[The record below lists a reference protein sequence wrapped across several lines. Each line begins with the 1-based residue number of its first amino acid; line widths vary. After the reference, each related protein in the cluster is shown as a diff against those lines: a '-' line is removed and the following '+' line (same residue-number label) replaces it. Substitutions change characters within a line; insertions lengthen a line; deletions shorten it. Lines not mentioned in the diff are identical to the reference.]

1 MKNRI
6 RICHLANADV
16 YGGVE
21 EQLKILLNTKKS
33 KLNSQF
39 EYHVILFNR
48 GLLARELSMPGVMVH
63 IVQELRWN
71 FLQQLLQIYR
81 LLKGN
86 RIQVVHTHKY
96 KEAILGGLAAKLAG
110 IPVVV
115 KTVHGLTEFP
125 SGLAKYRVGLIQK
138 IDLLLSRH
146 LCNQVIAVS
155 REIENKLSGY
165 YNGKLTFITNA
176 VEPDV
181 ADIQLAEDAGLE
193 KLALLKQQYM
203 LIGSIGRLVYVKGYD
218 IFIEAAHLIIKS
230 YPNVRFILVGEGP
243 ELRKLVDL
251 VDGFGM
257 KDYFIFT
264 GFTRNRLA
272 YLAKFDLFLLSSRHE
287 GVPVVLL
294 EAMALKIP
302 IVATRVGGIPFVLDH
317 LNNGFLV
324 EPDAPESLANGCLTL
339 LRNRNMVLSLAE
351 NAWTTFSN
359 NFSADHFRSSI
370 HNLYQELL
378 SNQKALR

>member
-1 MKNRI
+1 MKKRI

-33 KLNSQF
+33 RLDSEF

-71 FLQQLLQIYR
+71 FVQQLLQIYR
-81 LLKGN
+81 LLKRY

-96 KEAILGGLAAKLAG
+96 KEGILGGLAAKLAG
-110 IPVVV
+110 IPVIV
-115 KTVHGLTEFP
+115 KTVHGLTECP
-125 SGLAKYRVGLIQK
+125 SGLAKFRVGLIQK
-138 IDLLLSRH
+138 IDRLLSRH
-146 LCNQVIAVS
+146 FCDKVVAVS

-165 YNGKLTFITNA
+165 YHGKLTFITNA

-181 ADIQLAEDAGLE
+181 ADLQSPDDAWLE
-193 KLALLKQQYM
+193 KLTRFKKHYR

-218 IFIEAAHLIIKS
+218 IFIEAAHSMLEG
-230 YPNVRFILVGEGP
+230 YPNVRFVLVGEGP
-243 ELRKLVDL
+243 EHRKLLDL

-264 GFTRNRLA
+264 GFTTSRLSH
-272 YLAKFDLFLLSSRHE
+272 LAMFDLFLLSSRHE

-294 EAMALKIP
+294 EAMALKVP
-302 IVATRVGGIPFVLDH
+302 IVATRVGGIPFLLDH
-317 LNNGFLV
+317 LKNGFLV
-324 EPDAPESLANGCLTL
+324 EPEAPEELAIACLTL
-339 LRNRNMVLSLAE
+339 LANRKLARSLAE
-351 NAWTTFSN
+351 NAWRTFSN
-359 NFSADHFRSSI
+359 NFSADHFRCSI
-370 HNLYQELL
+370 HHLYQELL
-378 SNQKALR
+378 STQKALR